1 MTTSAP
7 MATPPACAG
16 RVVITGGT
24 GFVGRAAVAAF
35 AGRGNPVTV
44 VDRNAHPDPTVRS
57 VVGELTEPGVVAG
70 AVAGG
75 DVAGVVHLAAMTS
88 VLRSVEHPVATY
100 QANVA
105 VTQNL
110 LESCRQAGVGRFI
123 MASTNAVVGDAGH
136 ATVDEAAS
144 LRPLTPYGATKAA
157 GEMLLCGYAGAYG
170 MATCALR
177 FTNIYGPGMGHKDS
191 FVPRMMRAALAGRGV
206 QIYGDGLQRRDLV
219 HVDDAVAAVLA
230 AWDRRFTGTAII
242 GSGQSVTVLELL
254 DVVRTVTGCALPAEH
269 VAAKP
274 GEMPAVIVDI
284 SRAREQLGYRPS
296 ISLVDGLATVWQDF
310 AAASAPLNAT
320 VDGATPDGATLDSA
334 TLDRAAVTPGTG
346 GPDR

>member
-1 MTTSAP
+1 MTTFAPMTISAP
-7 MATPPACAG
+7 MVTSPARTG

-44 VDRNAHPDPTVRS
+44 VDRSVYPDPAVRS
-57 VVGELTEPGVVAG
+57 VVGELTDPGVVAD
-70 AVAGG
+70 AMAGG
-75 DVAGVVHLAAMTS
+75 DVAGVVHLAAVTS

-105 VTQNL
+105 VTQDL
-110 LESCRQAGVGRFI
+110 LEGCRRAGVERFL
-123 MASTNAVVGDAGH
+123 MASTNAVVGDVGH
-136 ATVDEAAS
+136 AIVDEATP
-144 LRPLTPYGATKAA
+144 LRPLTPYGASKAA

-170 MATCALR
+170 MATCTLR
-177 FTNIYGPGMGHKDS
+177 FTNIYGPGMRHKDS
-191 FVPRMMRAALAGRGV
+191 FVPRMMRAALAGQGV

-219 HVDDAVAAVLA
+219 HIDDVVAAVLA

-242 GSGQSVTVLELL
+242 GSGRSVTVLELL
-254 DVVRTVTGCALPAEH
+254 DAVRTVTGCALPAEH
-269 VAAKP
+269 VAAKR

-284 SRAREQLGYRPS
+284 SRAREQLSYRPS
-296 ISLVDGLATVWQDF
+296 VSLIDGLATVWQDF
-310 AAASAPLNAT
+310 AVAGAPRNVT
-320 VDGATPDGATLDSA
+320 VAQTLVSPGA
-334 TLDRAAVTPGTG
+334 G

>member
-1 MTTSAP
+1 
-7 MATPPACAG
+7 MATAPAWTG
-16 RVVITGGT
+16 RVVITGGA

-44 VDRNAHPDPTVRS
+44 VDRSAHPDPAVRS
-57 VVGELTEPGVVAG
+57 VVGDLTDPGLIAE
-70 AVAGG
+70 ALDGG
-75 DVAGVVHLAAMTS
+75 DVAGVVHLAAITS
-88 VLRSVEHPVATY
+88 VLRSVEHPAAVY

-105 VTQNL
+105 VTQDL
-110 LESCRQAGVGRFI
+110 LEGCRQAGVGRFI
-123 MASTNAVVGDAGH
+123 MASTNAVVGDVGY
-136 ATVDEAAS
+136 ATMQEAAP

-170 MATCALR
+170 MTNCALR
-177 FTNIYGPGMGHKDS
+177 FTNIYGPGMRHKDS
-191 FVPRMMRAALAGRGV
+191 FVPRMMRAAVTGRGV

-219 HVDDAVAAVLA
+219 HVHDVVAAVQS

-254 DVVRTVTGCALPAEH
+254 DAVRAVTGCALPAQH

-284 SRAREQLGYRPS
+284 SRARQQLGYRPS
-296 ISLVDGLATVWQDF
+296 VSLVDGLATVWKDF
-310 AAASAPLNAT
+310 AADAGADPKAG
-320 VDGATPDGATLDSA
+320 VDAKADSA
-334 TLDRAAVTPGTG
+334 AVIPGVG